1 MKYKNANRKIKN
13 LLTRQLK
20 YCKIQVKIKIKENKM
35 NQFKFIDFHTHPF
48 LYEDNNVCKHIES
61 ANMSVSRT
69 KEMYQKLGKT
79 KICGSVLSRSLKNN
93 GDIKWEDVQRLNDIA
108 LELEKIYDGFYIPG
122 FHVHPKFIKESIDE
136 IERLNK
142 MGKKLIGELEPC
154 RFSWGELN
162 YASKEFYEILEALE
176 HYNMVVSFHS
186 KIGDEVVQ
194 DHIDQMLVRFKNLTF
209 VGGNFGPHWIINRH
223 IKRFSLSDNFF
234 LDLPAVGLSK
244 HGALRRII
252 DAGGKEK
259 VLFGSNFP
267 VSHPGMWA
275 GAVEF
280 DRELTEEEKE
290 HVFYK
295 NAERILG
302 VSLD

>member
-1 MKYKNANRKIKN
+1 
-13 LLTRQLK
+13 
-20 YCKIQVKIKIKENKM
+20 
-35 NQFKFIDFHTHPF
+35 
-48 LYEDNNVCKHIES
+48 
-61 ANMSVSRT
+61 
-69 KEMYQKLGKT
+69 
-79 KICGSVLSRSLKNN
+79 
-93 GDIKWEDVQRLNDIA
+93 
-108 LELEKIYDGFYIPG
+108 
-122 FHVHPKFIKESIDE
+122 
-136 IERLNK
+136 
-142 MGKKLIGELEPC
+142 
-154 RFSWGELN
+154 
-162 YASKEFYEILEALE
+162 
-176 HYNMVVSFHS
+176 MVVSFHS